1 MISCHSCR
9 KRPPSLWLAPSGT
22 EKHYLSHMRGDE
34 VQHIFFHINI
44 SALTSYFGKQHSEL
58 QQFLIF
64 LQLAQAKTFPSINL
78 SSAVEFIV
86 WFSANYHHRLHSKSE
101 LTVVSKERTISLVIE
116 KNPCLATEATDSLN
130 RDLLINR
137 VKQEFEQWKVLC

>member
-1 MISCHSCR
+1 M
-9 KRPPSLWLAPSGT
+9 SLLQEEATIPVASTFWHGET
-22 EKHYLSHMRGDE
+22 LSFSYARRWSTAH
-34 VQHIFFHINI
+34 FSHINI
-44 SALTSYFGKQHSEL
+44 SVLTSYFGKQHSEL

-64 LQLAQAKTFPSINL
+64 LQLAQAKTFLSINL

-86 WFSANYHHRLHSKSE
+86 WFLSNYHHRLHSKSE

-116 KNPCLATEATDSLN
+116 KNPCLATEATDSLD

>member
-1 MISCHSCR
+1 M
-9 KRPPSLWLAPSGT
+9 SLLQEEATIPVASTFWHVET
-22 EKHYLSHMRGDE
+22 LSFSYARRWSTAH
-34 VQHIFFHINI
+34 FFHINI

-64 LQLAQAKTFPSINL
+64 LQLAQAKTFPSVNL
-78 SSAVEFIV
+78 SSAVEFRV
-86 WFSANYHHRLHSKSE
+86 WSSANYHHRLHSKSE
-101 LTVVSKERTISLVIE
+101 LTVVSKERTISLIIE
-116 KNPCLATEATDSLN
+116 KNPCLATEATDSLD